1 MTCIECRFYS
11 MWDGVCMH
19 PTSPNLW
26 KSCFDIN
33 GGYKKACKLFEPE
46 IIDGEVMAKLKE

>member
-1 MTCIECRFYS
+1 MTQCIDCRFYS

-26 KSCFDIN
+26 TLRDGGNADICN
-33 GGYKKACKLFEPE
+33 DFE
-46 IIDGEVMAKLKE
+46 KEADNV